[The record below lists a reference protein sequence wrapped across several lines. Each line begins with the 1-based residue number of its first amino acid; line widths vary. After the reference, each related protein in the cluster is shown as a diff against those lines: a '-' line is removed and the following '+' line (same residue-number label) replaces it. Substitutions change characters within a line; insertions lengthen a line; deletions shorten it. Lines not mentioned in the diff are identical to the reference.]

1 MTSDRRHSP
10 LVLLAVLALA
20 WLVPA
25 SASADARVAVAA
37 FAGDNGGFAD
47 YLAGELSR
55 RTGRDVRTVT
65 WTVGALDALG
75 CPGANAS
82 TAPGCLPRLA
92 GAERVDVLLEGAVEG
107 GAAPTA
113 LRVSVYDAG
122 SSMLVR
128 EVLVPLPG
136 SLLEE
141 PLLTDAINALDAGI
155 TRIEARS
162 AATSD
167 ANARRSDRIR
177 IALHPGATRRAFELS
192 QGDETITFDA
202 PYYGGLAL
210 HLEAYPVAFFARD
223 SIAAGLGLVL
233 ETSKHDVSTVTDIS
247 TASGARSL
255 TVPTRHDESYYGL
268 RFEWAVT
275 DRVLVVPGFGWR
287 IVEYALGNNPLY
299 SNSFYQSP
307 EISIGA
313 WWTPSNLRVGGAFA
327 LRPAVSLG
335 STVEPW
341 GDDASSFGLAFAA
354 DVTWRFDFG
363 LFIGGGLDWARYTTA
378 YSSPSRPSADA
389 TDSLQSFVLTAG
401 YAY

>member
-1 MTSDRRHSP
+1 MTSELRPFR
-10 LVLLAVLALA
+10 LVACALAALA

-25 SASADARVAVAA
+25 SAFAEARVAVAA
-37 FAGDNGGFAD
+37 FSGDSSGFAD
-47 YLAGELSR
+47 YLASELAR

-75 CPGANAS
+75 CPGARVAS
-82 TAPGCLPRLA
+82 APGCLPRLA
-92 GAERVDVLLEGAVEG
+92 GAERVDVLLEGEVEG
-107 GAAPTA
+107 GSNPTA
-113 LRVSVYDAG
+113 LRVSLYDAG

-141 PLLTDAINALDAGI
+141 PLLSDAIQALDGGI
-155 TRIEARS
+155 TRVEERS
-162 AATSD
+162 AASADASTS
-167 ANARRSDRIR
+167 AADRIR
-177 IALHPGATRRAFELS
+177 VSLQPGATRRAFELS

-202 PYYGGLAL
+202 PYYGGITLSI
-210 HLEAYPVAFFARD
+210 EAYPVAIFARD
-223 SIAAGLGLVL
+223 SVAAGLGLVL

-247 TASGARSL
+247 TASGDRSL

-268 RFEWAVT
+268 RFEWAASPK
-275 DRVLVVPGFGWR
+275 VLLVPTFGWR

-307 EISIGA
+307 EIGIGA
-313 WWTPSNLRVGGAFA
+313 WWTPSQLRVGGAFA

-341 GDDASSFGLAFAA
+341 GEEASSFGMSFEA

-363 LFIGGGLDWARYTTA
+363 LFVGGGLEWARYTTA
-378 YSSPSRPSADA
+378 YSSPSQPSADA